1 MVTLIDTSAIYAY
14 LDGRDHNHAPAVAAL
29 GDLLTAGERL
39 VTHSYVAL
47 ETTALVQRRLGMEAT
62 RVLFDDVLPIAEMV
76 WIDEV
81 THHLA
86 VSALLG
92 SGLRD
97 ISLVDWTSFVVM
109 REQRLDRAFAFDSDF
124 ARQGFEVIPS

>member
-1 MVTLIDTSAIYAY
+1 MI
-14 LDGRDHNHAPAVAAL
+14 
-29 GDLLTAGERL
+29 
-39 VTHSYVAL
+39 
-47 ETTALVQRRLGMEAT
+47 
-62 RVLFDDVLPIAEMV
+62 

-109 REQRLDRAFAFDSDF
+109 REQRLDRAFAFDSGF
-124 ARQGFEVIPS
+124 ARQGFEVIPP